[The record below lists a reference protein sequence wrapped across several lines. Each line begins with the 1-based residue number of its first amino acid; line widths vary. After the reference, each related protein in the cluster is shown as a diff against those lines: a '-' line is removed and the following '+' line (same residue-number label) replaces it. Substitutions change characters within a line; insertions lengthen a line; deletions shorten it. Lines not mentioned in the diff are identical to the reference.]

1 MIQKLILETLKN
13 PKTGQWSR
21 KNIAGSMAFAY
32 AVYYCTYGLWED
44 KQIQE
49 FVVMAFLTFSAT
61 CLGISSWE
69 KKNIE
74 KNESTTIN

>member
-1 MIQKLILETLKN
+1 MWLSKIINETLKN

-21 KNIAGSMAFAY
+21 KNIAGSVAFGY
-32 AVYYCTYGLWED
+32 AMFYCTFGLIKD

-69 KKNIE
+69 KKNLE
-74 KNESTTIN
+74 KIDEPK